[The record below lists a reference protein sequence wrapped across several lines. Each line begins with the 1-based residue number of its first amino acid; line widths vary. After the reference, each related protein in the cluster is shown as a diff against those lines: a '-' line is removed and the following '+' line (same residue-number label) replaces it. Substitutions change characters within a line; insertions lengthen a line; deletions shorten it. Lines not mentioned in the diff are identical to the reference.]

1 MQKPDQIVTTHKHT
15 HTQAKHTQAGRGT
28 MNSPF
33 GILKRLLSGS
43 SGKRD
48 PTLSSMGDRKGLS
61 LADVTGRVS
70 SQEQQ
75 EEEDAV
81 GMVAAIEESG
91 SPPLAVGKQASTA
104 PPPSAAGETAMAV
117 AVPMEEAAPDA
128 EEAPRMTIAMS
139 MSFRWVLIFDAL
151 LHLITCNSY
160 AHTPEP

>member
-1 MQKPDQIVTTHKHT
+1 
-15 HTQAKHTQAGRGT
+15 

-43 SGKRD
+43 SSGKGRD
-48 PTLSSMGDRKGLS
+48 RAGSSNCDISVSGKGLS

-91 SPPLAVGKQASTA
+91 SPQLAVGKQASTA

-117 AVPMEEAAPDA
+117 AVPMEEA

-151 LHLITCNSY
+151 LHLITL
-160 AHTPEP
+160 